1 VAQTLIQTA
10 QLEGVD
16 VLAYLTWLLER
27 AAVCRDGGGL
37 YAKLTPA
44 AYKEA
49 QERKAGG

>member
-1 VAQTLIQTA
+1 
-10 QLEGVD
+10 
-16 VLAYLTWLLER
+16 
-27 AAVCRDGGGL
+27 VCRDGGGL